1 VSAARLAVRAS
12 ANGVR
17 SGRAALAPGACVA
30 ALLALALLAIAHVP
44 ETRKSPLEPAGAW
57 HGVLIAS
64 LLGAFVLYVGG
75 LLLLRRANVALVAVV
90 AVAAAIQ
97 CAPLASPLLLSRD
110 TYMYWDY
117 GRIAAIHGGNPYRD
131 FPEQWPADPAYRHAS
146 SAWARERSPY
156 GPGWTLVGEADAKLA
171 GSSARA
177 ATLFFRVL
185 AAAALLVAVA
195 VIAAA
200 TRSPFSTALVGWNP
214 VLALHLAG
222 GGHADAAMMALAAVG
237 LALAARRPAAAGVAW
252 VAATAVKVAALAFLG
267 VELVYRLRQR
277 SRRWFAGLVA
287 GGLAAIAAAT
297 ALYGTQWVRS
307 AGPISNQLRESN
319 AIGLPAR
326 LHQLGLPLHAAQM
339 LTAAAF
345 VLLYLWILLQAWR
358 GRRRLSLAAA
368 GLCLAIAWLMPWYAT
383 WPLVLGAF
391 DLDAAGIALG
401 VALSGYVMLDALPL

>member
-1 VSAARLAVRAS
+1 MSALRAPTRAPGAARLRMS
-12 ANGVR
+12 PLLPGV
-17 SGRAALAPGACVA
+17 ATA
-30 ALLALALLAIAHVP
+30 ALLALALLSIAHVP
-44 ETRKSPLEPAGAW
+44 ETRRSPLEPTGAW
-57 HGVLIAS
+57 HSVLIAS
-64 LLGAFVLYVGG
+64 LVAAFVVYVLG
-75 LLLLRRANVALVAVV
+75 LLLLRIRTVALVAVV
-90 AVAAAIQ
+90 VVAAAVQ
-97 CAPLASPLLLSRD
+97 CAPLAAPLLLSRD
-110 TYMYWDY
+110 AYMYWDY
-117 GRIAAIHGGNPYRD
+117 GRIAAVHGGNPYRD
-131 FPEQWPADPAYRHAS
+131 FPDRWPNDPAYRHAS

-185 AAAALLVAVA
+185 AAAALLAAVA
-195 VIAAA
+195 VIASA
-200 TRSPFSTALVGWNP
+200 TRSPFATALVGWNP

-222 GGHADAAMMALAAVG
+222 GGHADAAMMALAAVA
-237 LALAARRPAAAGVAW
+237 LALAVRRPAAAGVAW

-267 VELVYRLRQR
+267 VEFVYRLRQR
-277 SRRWFAGLVA
+277 SRRWLAGLVG
-287 GGLAAIAAAT
+287 GGLVAIAAAT
-297 ALYGTQWVRS
+297 ALYGTQWPRS

-326 LHQLGLPLHAAQM
+326 LHQLGLPLHAAQV

-345 VLLYLWILLQAWR
+345 ALLYLWILLQAWR

-391 DLDAAGIALG
+391 DLDAAGIVLG
-401 VALSGYVMLDALPL
+401 VALSGYVLLDALPL